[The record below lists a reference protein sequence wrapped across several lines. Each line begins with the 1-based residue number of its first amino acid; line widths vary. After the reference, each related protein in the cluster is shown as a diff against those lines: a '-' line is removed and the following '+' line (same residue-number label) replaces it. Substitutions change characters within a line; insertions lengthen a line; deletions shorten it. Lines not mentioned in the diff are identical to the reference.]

1 MRTKSIA
8 TFSIGL
14 ILLAACGR
22 EYQKSMSESDA
33 LDTLTGVSELNSYAA
48 AKVKKKPKT
57 PAQSVSVAE
66 LQKLLVQLIADG
78 KIKVPVPTQVRGATA
93 PSSAAD
99 YIAALNAIFSVI
111 PQSNGNLSSFSLALS
126 LMAMFAGNM
135 EQGKFD
141 LTTVLSILQQSLPYV
156 AVIAPQYVPLIQA
169 LLIIIPIVMTFMNT
183 MQPAAMLHTMNFN
196 HA

>member
-48 AKVKKKPKT
+48 ARGKKKPKT

-66 LQKLLVQLIADG
+66 LQKLLVQLIAEG

>member
-1 MRTKSIA
+1 
-8 TFSIGL
+8 
-14 ILLAACGR
+14 
-22 EYQKSMSESDA
+22 MSESDA

-48 AKVKKKPKT
+48 AKGKKKPKT

-66 LQKLLVQLIADG
+66 LQKLLVQLIAEG

>member
-33 LDTLTGVSELNSYAA
+33 LDTLTGFSELNSYAA
-48 AKVKKKPKT
+48 AKGKKKPKT

-66 LQKLLVQLIADG
+66 LQKLLVQLIAEG

>member
-33 LDTLTGVSELNSYAA
+33 LDTLTGVSVLNSYAA
-48 AKVKKKPKT
+48 AKGKKKPKT

-66 LQKLLVQLIADG
+66 LQKLLVQLIAEG

>member
-22 EYQKSMSESDA
+22 DYQKSMSESDA

-48 AKVKKKPKT
+48 AKGKKKPKT

-66 LQKLLVQLIADG
+66 LQKLLVQLIAEG

>member
-48 AKVKKKPKT
+48 AKGKKKPKT

-66 LQKLLVQLIADG
+66 LQKLLVQLIAEG
-78 KIKVPVPTQVRGATA
+78 KIKVPQQVRGATA

>member
-48 AKVKKKPKT
+48 AKGKKKPKT

-66 LQKLLVQLIADG
+66 LQKLLVQLIAEG

>member
-22 EYQKSMSESDA
+22 EYQKSMSEADA

-48 AKVKKKPKT
+48 AKGKKKPKT

-66 LQKLLVQLIADG
+66 LQKLLVQLIAEG

>member
-22 EYQKSMSESDA
+22 EYQKSMSEADA

-48 AKVKKKPKT
+48 AKGKKKPKT

-66 LQKLLVQLIADG
+66 LQKLLVQLIAEG

-156 AVIAPQYVPLIQA
+156 AVIAPKYVPLIQA